1 MCSCA
6 GTRLG
11 RQSNSVKRR
20 TLMQY
25 VSPEQLIAQNRR
37 NFDGTVN
44 DDMTRSEAS
53 ITDSTS
59 APDHLKEAD
68 EDDENSCSA
77 PLCINFPSIKV
88 SRERLSSQSSLTS
101 PESEVAM
108 PIQANSKR
116 RAVGKPDTKLR
127 RKDAG
132 NGGSLPVGWK
142 SNSHCAE
149 AYQSNA
155 TFANDERNS
164 EESKAKS
171 TNFVS
176 RCSALVDTPKPVV
189 YANNKETTNFC
200 TENSEHA
207 YQSYETMRRK
217 GDFAEQELSTWTWNS
232 SAPDRLQHESELY
245 HSNTTEVDPRCTK
258 YAETSNR
265 NTKAL
270 KRSFANTSLYSE
282 GPSCSTQNSIQP
294 RAVAFPER
302 VRPQSHDVDVNLM
315 PSAQHHVPI
324 TNAAFSNPDRPT
336 VGLSPM
342 FGVVSPSSSSG
353 VENVLHPLSAEG
365 DARLYRS
372 PQALFGHLVTAFRE
386 LEEISRRVCIPPLAL
401 KVCSLNERSRD
412 NRVTL

>member
-1 MCSCA
+1 M
-6 GTRLG
+6 
-11 RQSNSVKRR
+11 KRR

-25 VSPEQLIAQNRR
+25 VSPEQLSAMNRR

-44 DDMTRSEAS
+44 DDMSEAS

-68 EDDENSCSA
+68 EEEDENSCSA

-88 SRERLSSQSSLTS
+88 SRERFPSQSSLTS
-101 PESEVAM
+101 PQAEVAM
-108 PIQANSKR
+108 PTQANSSR
-116 RAVGKPDTKLR
+116 RAVGKPDPKLR

-155 TFANDERNS
+155 AFASNNLNL

-176 RCSALVDTPKPVV
+176 RCSALVDTPKSVV
-189 YANNKETTNFC
+189 YANNKATTNFC

-207 YQSYETMRRK
+207 YQSYETVRRK
-217 GDFAEQELSTWTWNS
+217 GDFAEQELSTWTWSNP
-232 SAPDRLQHESELY
+232 APDRLQHESELY
-245 HSNTTEVDPRCTK
+245 RSNTVEVDPLCTK
-258 YAETSNR
+258 YAEASNR

-270 KRSFANTSLYSE
+270 KRSFANTDLYSE

-294 RAVAFPER
+294 RAVAFPEQVGPESR
-302 VRPQSHDVDVNLM
+302 DVDVNLM

-336 VGLSPM
+336 VGLSPA
-342 FGVVSPSSSSG
+342 FGVISPSSSTG
-353 VENVLHPLSAEG
+353 CENVVHPLSAEG

-386 LEEISRRVCIPPLAL
+386 LEEISHRVCIAPLAL

-412 NRVTL
+412 NRVSW